1 MTDVLVLVERSDGK
15 VRKPSLELLTL
26 ARRLG
31 EPVAVLFGPADA
43 DTVATLGRY
52 GATRVAAVE
61 APEVDEYLVVPKAE
75 ALAELAGRATPAA
88 ILVTSGPEGKEIAAR
103 VALALNCGILTDAT
117 DVEASPDGPVA
128 TQPVFGGAWVAQSRV
143 SRGTPV
149 ITVRPN
155 AVTPEEA
162 PAQPA
167 VETAQVSFSDAA
179 RGARIVSR
187 APKESTGRP
196 ELTDASVVVSG
207 GRGVG
212 SPEGFGVVEQLADAL
227 GAAVGASRAVT
238 DLKWAPHDLQVGQ
251 TGKTVAPQ
259 LYLAVGISGAV
270 QHLAG
275 MQGSQT
281 IVAINKD
288 PKAPIFKFADFGVV
302 GDLHKVVPAL
312 LVEIDKRKG

>member
-1 MTDVLVLVERSDGK
+1 VSDVLVLVERSDGK
-15 VRKPSLELLTL
+15 VRKPSLELLTI

-31 EPVAVLFGPADA
+31 EPVAVLFGAADP

-52 GATRVAAVE
+52 GATRVTVID
-61 APEVDEYLVVPKAE
+61 APEVDDYLVVPKAE
-75 ALAELAGRATPAA
+75 ALTELAGGGPAA
-88 ILVTSGPEGKEIAAR
+88 VLVTSGAEGKEIAAR
-103 VALALNCGILTDAT
+103 VALALNSGILTDAT
-117 DVEASPDGPVA
+117 DVQPGPDGPLVS
-128 TQPVFGGAWVAQSRV
+128 QPVFGGAWVAQSQV

-155 AVTPEEA
+155 AVTPEQA
-162 PAQPA
+162 PTEPA
-167 VETAQVSFSDAA
+167 VQTVPVNFSDAA
-179 RGARIVSR
+179 RGAKVVSR
-187 APKESTGRP
+187 TPKESTGRP
-196 ELTDASVVVSG
+196 ELTDASLVVSG

-212 SPEGFGVVEQLADAL
+212 SPEGFLVIEQLADAL
-227 GAAVGASRAVT
+227 GAAAGASRAVT
-238 DLKWAPHDLQVGQ
+238 DLKWAPHELQVGQ

-312 LVEIDKRKG
+312 LIEIEKRKG

>member
-1 MTDVLVLVERSDGK
+1 VTDVLVLVERSDGK

-31 EPVAVLFGPADA
+31 EPVAVLFGAADP

-52 GATRVAAVE
+52 GATRIAVVDG
-61 APEVDEYLVVPKAE
+61 PEIDGYLVVPKAE
-75 ALAELAGRATPAA
+75 ALAELAGRGAGAV
-88 ILVTSGPEGKEIAAR
+88 LVTSGPEGKEIAAR
-103 VALALNCGILTDAT
+103 VALALDSGILTDAT
-117 DVEASPDGPVA
+117 DVQAGPDGPIA
-128 TQPVFGGAWVAQSRV
+128 TQPVFGGAWVAQSQV

-162 PAQPA
+162 PAEPA
-167 VETAQVSFSDAA
+167 VATEQVNFSDAA
-179 RGARIVSR
+179 RGAKIVSR
-187 APKESTGRP
+187 TPKTSTGRP
-196 ELTDASVVVSG
+196 DLTDASVVVSG

-212 SPEGFGVVEQLADAL
+212 SPEGFGVIGQLADAL

-238 DLKWAPHDLQVGQ
+238 DLKWAPHELQVGQ
-251 TGKTVAPQ
+251 TGKTVAPR

-288 PKAPIFKFADFGVV
+288 AKAPIFKFADFGVV

-312 LVEIDKRKG
+312 LIEIDKRKG